1 MPHLDDI
8 PLTLVGKGEQNA
20 VKVKLAMEASVSI
33 TPLCSTDDMAPV

>member
-20 VKVKLAMEASVSI
+20 VKVKLANALSFNGS
-33 TPLCSTDDMAPV
+33 